1 MEQTFNLSESS
12 SARHRFKSLKSYQL
26 ILGDV
31 IEQAKAILWS
41 QLQQESK
48 KEKSAKAPTEKKQA
62 AASLEKQKI
71 AEEIKLNVAAMGM
84 DLLNNSSAAPTQ
96 VNKVNNLII
105 ATSPKGLGTN
115 GDFKDHL
122 NSDADDEK
130 SPDPKIEM
138 RSMSAGK
145 LSAGSPKRDEKT
157 KETKFSIQA
166 IENTD
171 ESEEDETLET
181 GQ

>member
-1 MEQTFNLSESS
+1 MAVT
-12 SARHRFKSLKSYQL
+12 
-26 ILGDV
+26 
-31 IEQAKAILWS
+31 QANDTMSTKKNKTVRPLPKQKQPNS

-96 VNKVNNLII
+96 INKVNNLII
-105 ATSPKGLGTN
+105 ATSPKGLGTR
-115 GDFKDHL
+115 GDFKDQL

-130 SPDPKIEM
+130 SPDPKI
-138 RSMSAGK
+138 
-145 LSAGSPKRDEKT
+145 
-157 KETKFSIQA
+157 
-166 IENTD
+166 
-171 ESEEDETLET
+171 
-181 GQ
+181 